1 MAGFLFIASVVLGL
15 LSLATLGF
23 AAVRAV
29 RTKLRAASNPTTE
42 PPRVVWSSPIVL
54 VPLGLM
60 GLCAAVLMAFFAF
73 WVGCTA
79 GPDLC

>member
-42 PPRVVWSSPIVL
+42 PPRAVWSSPIVL